1 MYKTMEQI
9 QQEYD
14 GLWVYLINCEYNER
28 GSVIGGVVAI
38 HGESMNKVLRG
49 MAAYDKASDSVYVRY
64 IGNLPEGVAVLL

>member
-9 QQEYD
+9 RNEYD
-14 GLWVYLINCEYNER
+14 GKWVYLINCQHNDK

-49 MAAYDKASDSVYVRY
+49 MAAYDKSADSVYVRY